1 MAGRQGESKFTVMVV
16 PHSQQ
21 PPVAFRLPLT
31 LMKFLGTALVF
42 VPLVLVG
49 FFNSYHSARAVMPE
63 LEDLRLDNQLK
74 SEQIERLA
82 EETQKIL
89 DDLQRL
95 RLLEKRLLEITEI
108 DDISQGSQITDD
120 ADEGRNFR
128 RDMASR
134 SFTTVDRALSGIQ
147 SLQEDLPEQ
156 EKKFAELKGAIE
168 EQLRREAATPSIW
181 PAWGNVTSGFGWRVH
196 PIYRN
201 RHFHTGI
208 DIGGRNINGAGV
220 YATANGRV
228 AFAGFQGGYGNL
240 IIIDHGYGITT
251 FYAHLSRIQV
261 RVGQQVEKGQLIGNV
276 GSTGLSTAPH
286 LHYEVRKWNQ
296 PQNPRQFLP

>member
-31 LMKFLGTALVF
+31 LLKILGTALVF

-89 DDLQRL
+89 EDLQRL
-95 RLLEKRLLEITEI
+95 RLLEKRLLEITDI
-108 DDISQGSQITDD
+108 DDTSQGSQITDD
-120 ADEGRNFR
+120 DDEGRNFR
-128 RDMASR
+128 RDVASR

-156 EKKFAELKGAIE
+156 EKKFEELKGAIE
-168 EQLRREAATPSIW
+168 EQKRREAATPSIW
-181 PAWGNVTSGFGWRVH
+181 PTWGNITSPFGWRVH
-196 PIYRN
+196 PVYRN
-201 RHFHTGI
+201 RHFHTGL
-208 DIGGRNINGAGV
+208 DIGGRNIHGAGV
-220 YATANGRV
+220 YATANGRI
-228 AFAGFQGGYGNL
+228 AFAGYRSGYL
-240 IIIDHGYGITT
+240 IIVDHGYGYTT
-251 FYAHLSRIQV
+251 YYAHLSRIRV
-261 RVGQQVEKGQLIGNV
+261 REGQLVEKGQLIGNV
-276 GSTGLSTAPH
+276 GNTGVSTAPH